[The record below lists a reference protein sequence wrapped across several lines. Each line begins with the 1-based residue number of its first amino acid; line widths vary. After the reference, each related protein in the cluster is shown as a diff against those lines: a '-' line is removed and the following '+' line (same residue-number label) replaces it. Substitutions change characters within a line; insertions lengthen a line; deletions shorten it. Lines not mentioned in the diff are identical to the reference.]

1 MSGANGDPFD
11 VVKYEVEQNLD
22 KIKQQFVTI
31 ELGGGVQ
38 RDLGVVKEQLQSSV
52 RNIEWDLQD
61 LDETIA
67 VVIGNRSRF
76 NLSDVEIHNRRR
88 FVAEA
93 RSLAQK
99 WKERID
105 QLGPV
110 AAPQGRNGTPVDEIS
125 AARNDEFI
133 QNEFQHQELI
143 LRQQDQGLDDLAKTV
158 QRIGDMG
165 MVMHRELNEQAEILE
180 DIDSEMD
187 SATNRLQLLQRKLDQ
202 IVAQTGRDRL
212 CLICWLFLAFIILA
226 ILAVVL

>member
-22 KIKQQFVTI
+22 KIKKQFVSI
-31 ELGGGVQ
+31 ELGGGAQ
-38 RDLGVVKEQLQSSV
+38 RDLGVAKEQLQSSV

-76 NLSDVEIHNRRR
+76 NLSDVDIHNRRR
-88 FVAEA
+88 FVLEA

-110 AAPQGRNGTPVDEIS
+110 AAPHARNGNPVDEIS
-125 AARNDEFI
+125 AARNEEFI
-133 QNEFQHQELI
+133 QNEFQHQEMI

-212 CLICWLFLAFIILA
+212 CLIFWLFLAFIILA